1 MTTLLDYDK
10 LFVTRNYVGKP
21 IRRNED
27 EKFVKG
33 EAVYVDDIDMDCAHV
48 AILRSIFPHARL
60 KKIDTSKAE
69 ALKGVLAVI
78 TGPEVVAQTKSV
90 PPRAIAKP
98 LKQYVM
104 AGEKIRYLGE
114 PIAAVVAEDRY
125 IAEDALELIEVEYE
139 PLQGVTRIEEALKP
153 GAPLLFE
160 ENGSN
165 DLLHDTMTH
174 GDIDKAFKDADLVLK
189 EKFAVHRYSSTPL
202 ENWAM
207 IARHDKGNDSFTMW
221 ANDQQPGRS
230 VANMSAV
237 MGVPMN
243 KLRLIVPESGGG
255 FGIKLAIWPYMV
267 ILCLLAKKVDKPIKW
282 VQTRREHLLGG
293 THAPDCTV
301 DMEMALK
308 KDGTVLGISVIDKE
322 NDGSFIHTAGIY
334 SLIKF
339 ATLVGCY
346 QIRAS
351 RMELVSVAA
360 NKGPTVQNRGV
371 GKPTA
376 IFTLERMMDI
386 AAKKL
391 GLDPV
396 EIRRKNFV
404 QPEQMPYTTPSGEV
418 YESGNYPATLD
429 KALKMADY
437 EGLRKMQAEARKQ
450 GRHIG
455 IGMSTGVEPGTSNL
469 GYYYTSSGIPE
480 YMGSGEGA
488 MVALDY
494 DGNISAM
501 IGSVDTGQGHATTIA
516 QVISDMLGT
525 TPAHISVDNTLDSFV
540 SPSIGHSGSYSNKF
554 NDVDLGAVIR
564 ATEKVRDKMLLIAA
578 HILKAPLSEMRFV
591 PGGTAIGVKGD
602 AARQMSFQDIAGY
615 AYKRIT
621 MLPDDM
627 EPGLKEIAFYRNK
640 AAKMPNK
647 DNFNVQLTHSNS
659 AHIVVAEVDAQSGFV
674 NILKYVIVHDCG
686 NQINPGIVDGM
697 AIGST
702 VHGLG
707 ATFLEEF
714 VYDDNGQLLATTF
727 MDYLKPVA
735 AGLPHIELGH
745 MHSPCPT
752 TMLGTKSAGE
762 GGAIGSLAAV
772 AGAVEDALTPF
783 GVKITSLPLTPEK
796 IINAILRTKVI

>member
-1 MTTLLDYDK
+1 MTTLMDFDK
-10 LFVTRNYVGKP
+10 LFVTHDWVGKP
-21 IRRNED
+21 VRRNED

-69 ALKGVLAVI
+69 AMKGVLAVI

-104 AGEKIRYLGE
+104 AGDKIRYLGE

-125 IAEDALELIEVEYE
+125 LAEDALDLIEVEYE
-139 PLQGVTRIEEALKP
+139 PLPAVTRIDEALKP

-160 ENGSN
+160 EAGTN
-165 DLLHDTMTH
+165 DLLHDTMSH
-174 GDIDKAFKDADLVLK
+174 GDIEKAFREADLVLR
-189 EKFAVHRYSSTPL
+189 ENFAVHRYSSTPL

-207 IARHDKGNDSFTMW
+207 IARHDKGNDSFTIW

-230 VANMSAV
+230 VSNMSTV
-237 MGVPMN
+237 MGIPTN

-293 THAPDCTV
+293 THAPDCQV
-301 DMEMALK
+301 EMEMALK
-308 KDGTVLGISVIDKE
+308 KDGTILGLDIKDLE

-346 QIRAS
+346 NIRGT
-351 RMELVSVAA
+351 RMEFASVAT

-376 IFTLERMMDI
+376 IFTLERMIDI
-386 AAKKL
+386 AARKL
-391 GLDPV
+391 GIDPA
-396 EIRRKNFV
+396 EMRFKNFI
-404 QPEQMPYTTPSGEV
+404 QPAQMPYTTPSGEV
-418 YESGNYPATLD
+418 YESGDYPECLR
-429 KALKMADY
+429 KALAMAGY
-437 EGLRKMQAEARKQ
+437 EDLRKQQAEARKQ
-450 GRHIG
+450 GRYIG

-488 MVALDY
+488 IVSVDY
-494 DGNISAM
+494 DGNINVM
-501 IGSVDTGQGHATTIA
+501 IGSVDTGQGHATTVG
-516 QVISDMLGT
+516 QVISDMLGI
-525 TPAHISVDNTLDSFV
+525 TPDRVSLVSTLDSFV

-554 NDVDLGAVIR
+554 NDVDLGAVIK
-564 ATEKVRDKMLLIAA
+564 ATEKVRNKMLKIAA
-578 HILKAPLSEMRFV
+578 HILKAPVGDLKFKN
-591 PGGTAIGVKGD
+591 GTICVASD
-602 AARQMSFQDIAGY
+602 ESRQMSFKDIAGY

-621 MLPDDM
+621 LLPEDL
-627 EPGLKEIAFYRNK
+627 EPGLKEIAYYRNL
-640 AAKMPNK
+640 AAKLPNK
-647 DNFNVQLTHSNS
+647 ANFNVQLTHSNS
-659 AHIVVAEVDAQSGFV
+659 AHIVVAEVDADSGFV
-674 NILKYVIVHDCG
+674 KLLKYVIVHDCG
-686 NQINPGIVDGM
+686 NQINPAIVNGM

-735 AGLPHIELGH
+735 AGVPHFELGH
-745 MHSPCPT
+745 MYSPCPT
-752 TMLGTKSAGE
+752 TLLGTKSAGE
-762 GGAIGSLAAV
+762 GGAIGSLGAV
-772 AGAVEDALTPF
+772 AGAVEDALSPF
-783 GVKITSLPLTPEK
+783 GVKVTSLPITPEK
-796 IINAILRTKVI
+796 VVNAIQRTKVI